1 MYMTDDKL
9 PDRIVALGD
18 DPEIQAIL
26 TQVCALTGM
35 GFSAIAYVTEDRWIA
50 CQVED
55 KIEFGMIPGDELEIC
70 KTICDEIRRYGERVV
85 IDNVGADPDW
95 WNHPVP
101 VLYGFNSYLS
111 LPVVLDEGGFFG
123 TMCALDPEPRPQ
135 SIMPHVDE
143 LEALAR
149 RVAEIF
155 AARMAGGGG
164 AVAGSAA

>member
-1 MYMTDDKL
+1 MTDDKL
-9 PDRIVALGD
+9 PNRIATLGD
-18 DPEIQAIL
+18 DPEIHAIL

-35 GFSAIAYVTEDRWIA
+35 RFSAVAYVTQDRWIA

-55 KIEFGMIPGDELEIC
+55 NIEFGMSPGDELEIR

-111 LPVVLDEGGFFG
+111 LPVVLAEGGFFG
-123 TMCALDPEPRPQ
+123 TLCALDPDPRPQ
-135 SIMPHVDE
+135 SIVPHVE
-143 LEALAR
+143 QLEALAR
-149 RVAEIF
+149 RVAEILG
-155 AARMAGGGG
+155 ARMAGGGG